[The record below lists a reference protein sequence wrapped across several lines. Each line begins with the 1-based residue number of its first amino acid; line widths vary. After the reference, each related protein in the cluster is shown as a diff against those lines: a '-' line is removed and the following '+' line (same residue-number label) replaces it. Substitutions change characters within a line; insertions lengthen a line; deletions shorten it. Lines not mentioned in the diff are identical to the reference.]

1 MEMKLKKDGK
11 NKMKQSDIK
20 GMFQSKKFKNGSYST
35 VLSVIAIAMVIV
47 INLIANSI
55 PTTYTKFDV
64 STQKLTKISDQSKEL
79 LSGLE
84 QDVTIYLI
92 AQDEKKDG
100 TISDLL
106 DRYKAG
112 SSHIKVEVI
121 DPATNPTFVSGYTED
136 TLNENSIIVES
147 EKRSKVIPY
156 ESIYASSTD
165 STTYQE
171 TTSFDGEGQITSG
184 IDYVTTEDLPVI
196 YTLEGHGESILSTS
210 FTSAIEKQ
218 NLTLQSLNL
227 VTSETVPE
235 DCDCLF
241 VFAPQ
246 KDLTEEETKKINT
259 YLEDGG
265 NIFIASGYDQVTL
278 KNLESIMSS
287 YNITV
292 KEGLV
297 VESDTNYF
305 YTQYPYYLIPTI
317 SEHTIS
323 TDLISNNL
331 KVMVPQARAIVIGE
345 SEDESISTTSLLTTS
360 EKAYLKVLKANENSI
375 AQEDSDETGTFNVGV
390 ASTKTLEDGESN
402 LIYVASSYFL
412 KDDVNQ
418 EVSGANEDLAI
429 NGFSWMCDHESSIAI
444 HSKSL
449 DVDYLVLTAGQVSFW
464 TLLLM
469 FVIPIATIIAGVVVW
484 LRRRRK

>member
-1 MEMKLKKDGK
+1 MKFKKDGQ
-11 NKMKQSDIK
+11 NKMKLSDVK
-20 GMFQSKKFKNGSYST
+20 GMFQTKKFKNGSYST
-35 VLSVIAIAMVIV
+35 ILSVIAIAMVIV
-47 INLIANSI
+47 INLIVNAV

-64 STQKLTKISDQSKEL
+64 STKKLTKISDQTKEL
-79 LSGLE
+79 LSGLS
-84 QDVTIYLI
+84 QDVTVYLI
-92 AQDEKKDG
+92 AQDENKDG

-121 DPATNPTFVSGYTED
+121 DPATNPTFVSNYTED
-136 TLNENSIIVES
+136 TLSENSIIVES

-156 ESIYASSTD
+156 DSIYASSTD
-165 STTYQE
+165 STTYQQ

-184 IDYVTTEDLPVI
+184 IDYVTTEDLPVV
-196 YTLEGHGESILSTS
+196 YTLEGHSEAELSAS

-218 NLTLQSLNL
+218 NLSLESVNL

-241 VFAPQ
+241 ILAPQ
-246 KDLTEEETKKINT
+246 KDLTDEETKKINT
-259 YLEDGG
+259 YLEGGG

-292 KEGLV
+292 KDGLV

-305 YTQYPYYLIPTI
+305 YTQYPYYLIPAI
-317 SEHTIS
+317 SEHTITS
-323 TDLISNNL
+323 DLVSNNL

-345 SEDESISTTSLLTTS
+345 SEDENISTTSLLTTS
-360 EKAYLKVLKANENSI
+360 EKAYLKVLEANEKSI
-375 AQEDSDETGTFNVGV
+375 AQEDSDETGSFNVAV
-390 ASTKTLEDGESN
+390 ASTKTLENGKSN
-402 LIYVASSYFL
+402 LIYVASSYFFQ
-412 KDDVNQ
+412 DEVNQ
-418 EVSGANEDLAI
+418 QVSGGNEDLAI
-429 NGFSWMCDHESSIAI
+429 NGLSWMCDHESSIAI

-449 DVDYLVLTAGQVSFW
+449 DVNYLVLTAGQTSFW

-469 FVIPIATIIAGVVVW
+469 FVIPIAIIVGGVVIW